1 MQLKTLIAGLVLVV
15 LGCGMAEAQS
25 LSPMRKQGSTPS
37 DTKGFKLIVG
47 NPYPRAMTFEIIPM
61 DTKFEILADRALVR
75 PSEIRLGA
83 GMQRTVTLAFKI
95 PQGQKERTI
104 GVCVQ
109 PKDLEGSI
117 LPRVCGTYTGT
128 MLVAGRGKGG

>member
-1 MQLKTLIAGLVLVV
+1 MQLRAVILGLVLMA
-15 LGCGMAEAQS
+15 LGCGIAEAQS

-47 NPYPRAMTFEIIPM
+47 NPYKQAMTFEIIPM
-61 DTKFEILADRALVR
+61 DTKFETLAERAVVR
-75 PSEIRLGA
+75 PNEIRLGA

-95 PQGQKERTI
+95 PEGQKERSI

-109 PKDLEGSI
+109 PKDLAGSI
-117 LPRVCGTYTGT
+117 LPRVCGTYTGIALT
-128 MLVAGRGKGG
+128 AVGKGG